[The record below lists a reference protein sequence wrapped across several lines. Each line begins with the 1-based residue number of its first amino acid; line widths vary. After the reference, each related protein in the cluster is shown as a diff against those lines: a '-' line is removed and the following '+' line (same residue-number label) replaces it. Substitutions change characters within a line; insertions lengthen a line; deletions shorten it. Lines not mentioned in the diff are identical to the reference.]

1 MIFVKISFAWKNFKS
16 FGYNVIV
23 FLRKGF
29 VRLRNLTSDVRLII
43 GLIIAHIL
51 MFFTFQDKA
60 VFWYIFSATLLF
72 LISYTILNEELDD
85 EAPFLTY
92 ITYGVISG
100 IILFGVFWIGHS
112 VIEMLNLP
120 FAKEISKL
128 YGRFSPSQLW
138 HYIVLILI
146 IIPGEEIFWRG
157 FVQKRVLK
165 YLNAPVGIILST
177 ILYASVHFYSSHWI
191 LVLAALIAGLFWGF
205 LYAWKRSMPLVIV
218 SHLIFDLFLFVIFP
232 FY

>member
-1 MIFVKISFAWKNFKS
+1 MLMCFW
-16 FGYNVIV
+16 
-23 FLRKGF
+23 RKGF
-29 VRLRNLTSDVRLII
+29 IRLRKLTSDFRLII
-43 GLIIAHIL
+43 GLFIAHIL
-51 MFFTFQDKA
+51 MYITFQDKA

-85 EAPFLTY
+85 EAPFITY
-92 ITYGVISG
+92 ITYGVVSG

-120 FAKEISKL
+120 FTKQISKL

-165 YLNAPVGIILST
+165 YINAPVGIVLST
-177 ILYASVHFYSSHWI
+177 ILYTSVHFYSSHWI
-191 LVLAALIAGLFWGF
+191 LALAALIAGIYWGF
-205 LYAWKRSMPLVIV
+205 LYAWKKSMPLVIV
-218 SHLIFDLFLFVIFP
+218 SHLIFDLFLFVLLP